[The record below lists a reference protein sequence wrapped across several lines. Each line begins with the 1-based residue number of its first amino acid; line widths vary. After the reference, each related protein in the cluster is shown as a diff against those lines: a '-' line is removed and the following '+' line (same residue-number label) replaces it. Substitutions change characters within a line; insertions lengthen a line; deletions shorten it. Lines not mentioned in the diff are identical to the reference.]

1 MISPITK
8 DGVLLKYAKSVV
20 EEIDQVIDRNLDKP
34 TLVAL
39 FISRLLKGFQDLT
52 NAEYEVRPNWGT
64 YTYEI
69 EDIAIVSF
77 KMYCDASDGSIA
89 IAIDSIQWT
98 FATSRFFS
106 DFAA

>member
-1 MISPITK
+1 M
-8 DGVLLKYAKSVV
+8 KYAKSVV
-20 EEIDQVIDRNLDKP
+20 EEIDHVIDRNLDKP

-39 FISRLLKGFQDLT
+39 FISRLLKGFQNLT
-52 NAEYEVRPNWGT
+52 NVRPNWGT

>member
-39 FISRLLKGFQDLT
+39 FISRLLKGFQNLT
-52 NAEYEVRPNWGT
+52 TAEYEVRPNWGT

-77 KMYCDASDGSIA
+77 KMYCDASDGYIA